1 MDKLPLAVRHLTLS
15 DFRCFERAVVEPG
28 PGLNVFTGPN
38 GAGKTNLLEAVSFLS
53 PGRGLRRA
61 RLRDVT
67 RTGAAG
73 GWAAAS
79 RIATNFGELKIGTGI
94 EPAANGT
101 QAAETARRS
110 SPTARGSENYRLD
123 LGVFRRQSGLLLRPT
138 RAGWSPVWA

>member
-1 MDKLPLAVRHLTLS
+1 MCEGRPLTTLTQASRPVDAAADKLALAVRHLTLS
-15 DFRCFERAVVEPG
+15 DFRCYERAVVEPG

-101 QAAETARRS
+101 QDRRVVRIDGETVGGPAA
-110 SPTARGSENYRLD
+110 L
-123 LGVFRRQSGLLLRPT
+123 
-138 RAGWSPVWA
+138 AGYVTL